1 MPFIKENILLSI
13 MIISI
18 PSRID
23 SLKKLIQ
30 KLENQISEV
39 EPHSVEIL
47 CLIDNKSKHIA
58 EKRNDVLNASNGKFI
73 CCLDDDDDISD
84 DYISSLISAIKT
96 NLDADVITFNQHCMI
111 NDEPMKVSFGMNNP
125 VESLRRSPNGK
136 LMDILR
142 PPFHMCLWNTN
153 IAKTEQF
160 KSVYSSDG
168 QSCEDYD
175 WVLRL
180 YPKVKKEFK
189 IDKEL
194 HYYIYNS
201 KTTESI
207 IK

>member
-30 KLENQISEV
+30 KLEDQISKIDPE
-39 EPHSVEIL
+39 SVEIL

-58 EKRNDVLNASNGKFI
+58 EKRNDVLNSSNGKFV

-84 DYISSLISAIKT
+84 DYISSLVSAIKT
-96 NLDADVITFNQHCMI
+96 NLDADVITFNQHCFI
-111 NDEPMKVSFGMNNP
+111 DGESMKVSFGMNNP
-125 VESLRRSPNGK
+125 VQQLKRSLDGK

-142 PPFHMCLWNTN
+142 PPFHMCLWNSN
-153 IAKTEQF
+153 IAKEESF
-160 KSVYSSDG
+160 KHVYSSNG

-207 IK
+207 LK